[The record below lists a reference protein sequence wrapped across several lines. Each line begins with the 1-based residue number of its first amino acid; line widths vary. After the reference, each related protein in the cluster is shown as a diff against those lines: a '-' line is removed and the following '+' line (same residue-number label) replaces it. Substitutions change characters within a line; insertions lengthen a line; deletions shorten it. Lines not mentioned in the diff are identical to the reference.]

1 MNSQRIDYGSDKIY
15 RTSNESNLYW
25 LPFLYTMPQTTRIT
39 LQRQRYTPDNNRE
52 LNYFNFTEAPIDY
65 FSVLQD
71 LDHFK
76 TQLYPLPIKNPL
88 VWSHIQFD
96 VNQDLIWQFP

>member
-1 MNSQRIDYGSDKIY
+1 
-15 RTSNESNLYW
+15 
-25 LPFLYTMPQTTRIT
+25 MPQTTRIT

-65 FSVLQD
+65 FSILQD

-76 TQLYPLPIKNPL
+76 TQLYPSPIKNPF

-96 VNQDLIWQFP
+96 VN